1 MNKHQRIQRNVKAAL
16 RLGSSGLA
24 ILPCNLRKVPQVSD
38 FKNAASSD
46 LEQIKMWFD
55 GKNDYVPGL
64 LTGER
69 NGIAVLDV
77 DRKGNVD
84 GFNSLAS
91 LGIDPDKLSH
101 VSVATQSRGAH
112 YYFQYEDGI
121 GCSNAG
127 LPPGIDVRG
136 EGGFVIAQGAVTD
149 IGEYK
154 VKCLHIGDELIGL
167 PSWPDALKVRR
178 KRANRLTQD
187 RVDIG
192 FDDFR
197 SAVMAIPN
205 DGSLAENEDRDWWLK
220 TIMSIHHQTAGTDE
234 GLTLADEWSAQHAS
248 YDAEHTE
255 SVWRSLS

>member
-24 ILPCNLRKVPQVSD
+24 ILPCNLRKIPQIKD

-55 GKNDYVPGL
+55 GRNDYVPGL
-64 LTGER
+64 PTGER
-69 NGIAVLDV
+69 NGIVVLDV

-84 GFNSLAS
+84 GFNSLAT
-91 LGIDPDKLSH
+91 LGIDPDKLSP
-101 VSVATQSRGAH
+101 VGATTQSGGAH

-127 LPPGIDVRG
+127 LPPGLDVRG

-154 VKCLHIGDELIGL
+154 VRCLHMDDDLIGL
-167 PSWPDALKVRR
+167 PSWPEALKVRR
-178 KRANRLTQD
+178 KRANRVSQERAELS
-187 RVDIG
+187 
-192 FDDFR
+192 FDAFR

-205 DGSLAENEDRDWWLK
+205 DGSLEDNADRDWWLRV
-220 TIMSIHHQTAGTDE
+220 TMSIHHQTDGSSE
-234 GLTLADEWSAQHAS
+234 GLCLAHEWSSQHAS
-248 YDAEHTE
+248 YDAEHTD
-255 SVWRSLS
+255 SVWRSLT